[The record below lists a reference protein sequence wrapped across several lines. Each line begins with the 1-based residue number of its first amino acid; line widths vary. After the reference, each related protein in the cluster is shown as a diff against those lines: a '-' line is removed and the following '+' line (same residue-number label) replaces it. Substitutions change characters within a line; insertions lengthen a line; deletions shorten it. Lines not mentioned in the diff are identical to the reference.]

1 MKYAIHTNAAVNS
14 SKINSVLED
23 YQRNCSES
31 GCSEE
36 SIGHAHA
43 TYKIH
48 FTTDP
53 YYISKYSM
61 FECENLANH
70 MEAKPCKCFSL
81 WCYECLKSS
90 KVASCIYVVSLRF
103 LNILYY
109 FQKCS
114 T

>member
-23 YQRNCSES
+23 YQRNCSKA

-36 SIGHAHA
+36 SIGNAHA

-48 FTTDP
+48 FTMDP

-61 FECENLANH
+61 FEGENLAN
-70 MEAKPCKCFSL
+70 PSL
-81 WCYECLKSS
+81 KKIWK
-90 KVASCIYVVSLRF
+90 
-103 LNILYY
+103 LNHVNAIP
-109 FQKCS
+109 FGVMNV
-114 T
+114 